1 MYDIFSAFTSG
12 LYQFGTSL
20 GVGASTVVLVL
31 WLIAQADGTISKDEG
46 RLLGAIYK
54 ILRVAMFAIGVALI
68 FSHLGHTVTRDLQYA
83 MQWSLFGVLCMN
95 AFMMTYHKIPMR
107 FGPAIQ
113 AGTWYATF
121 LITVI
126 PVARLPE
133 IVIALI
139 YLGWIAVVY
148 LVIRTI
154 LNHLHERAGK

>member
-126 PVARLPE
+126 PIAKLPE
-133 IVIALI
+133 LIIALI
-139 YLGWIAVVY
+139 YLTWIFVVY
-148 LVIRTI
+148 LIIRGI
-154 LNHLHERAGK
+154 LNVIHDGTR